1 MRLMRYA
8 GLLVLLCCS
17 VTVQAADAL
26 DKRMKAEEWDAY
38 RPFSLIPHKN
48 NYLMPLTYVDG
59 IAATLNP
66 DGVSAPSDNIEAKF
80 QLSLK
85 TPLWTRIYKD
95 NGYLFFAFTQQA
107 YWQAY
112 NTDVSSPF
120 RETNYEPELILML
133 PHYRNYEEAASRIL
147 SLSLSH
153 QSNGRAGDLSR
164 SWNRLKLS
172 WVTSVGNVFI
182 NFEPWYRFSES
193 PKSSPE
199 DPKGDDNPDITKY
212 MGWFELSAAYKQDEA
227 TWRMMLRN
235 NLRSDNKGAVRL
247 SYSRPFNQHIRL
259 YVELFSGYGESMID
273 YDRSVTRFGI
283 GFELNDIL

>member
-1 MRLMRYA
+1 MK
-8 GLLVLLCCS
+8 LLLGSLLFWAALPLF
-17 VTVQAADAL
+17 AADAL
-26 DKRMKAEEWDAY
+26 DKRLKAEQWDQY
-38 RPFSLIPHKN
+38 EPFTLLPHKT

-59 IAATLNP
+59 IASTLSR
-66 DGVSAPSDNIEAKF
+66 DGLSAPSDNIEAKF

-85 TPLWTRIYKD
+85 TPLWTKIYKD

-112 NTDVSSPF
+112 NSEVSSPF

-147 SLSLSH
+147 SLSISH
-153 QSNGRAGDLSR
+153 QSNGRAGEQSR

-172 WVTSVGNVFI
+172 WVTSIGNVFI
-182 NFEPWYRFSES
+182 NFEPWYRFSEPVKTS
-193 PKSSPE
+193 MD

-212 MGWFELSAAYKQDEA
+212 MGWFELSAAYKQDDA
-227 TWRMMLRN
+227 TWRLMLRN
-235 NLRSDNKGAVRL
+235 NLRSHNKGALRL
-247 SYSRPFNQHIRL
+247 SYSRPLNRHIRL
-259 YVELFSGYGESMID
+259 YTELFTGYGESLID

>member
-1 MRLMRYA
+1 MKLVFA
-8 GLLVLLCCS
+8 CLLLW
-17 VTVQAADAL
+17 VTLPLFAADAL
-26 DKRMKAEEWDAY
+26 DKRLKAEQWDEY
-38 RPFSLIPHKN
+38 EPFTLLPHET

-59 IAATLNP
+59 IAGTLNR
-66 DGVSAPSDNIEAKF
+66 DGVSAQSDNVEAKF

-85 TPLWTRIYKD
+85 TPLWTKIYKD

-112 NTDVSSPF
+112 NSRVSSPF

-133 PHYRNYEEAASRIL
+133 PHYRNYEEAASRII

-153 QSNGRAGDLSR
+153 QSNGRAGELSR

-172 WVTSVGNVFI
+172 WVTSIGNVFI
-182 NFEPWYRFSES
+182 NFEPWYRFNEQR
-193 PKSSPE
+193 KTAVD

-212 MGWFELSAAYKQDEA
+212 MGWFELSAAYKQDDA
-227 TWRMMLRN
+227 TWRLMLRN
-235 NLRSDNKGAVRL
+235 NLRSDNKGALRL
-247 SYSRPFNQHIRL
+247 SYSRPFNRHIRL
-259 YVELFSGYGESMID
+259 YVELFNGYGESLID